1 MKQVE
6 RSLGESPFNV
16 SSRSVHVLTPRG
28 EPIQFKEL
36 VILKAELF
44 HKFGVNIL
52 LDRAAIRT
60 TTDRDALDSRRPLE
74 HLTRTVNAVVV
85 RNHRSRNNSLA
96 EPVRSKNRN
105 WRKDRELSLPA

>member
-1 MKQVE
+1 MVGSISGACCQPIRSKALERFVDEVE
-6 RSLGESPFNV
+6 RMSCVGVHPLGLSPEQEI
-16 SSRSVHVLTPRG
+16 VLTPHG

-36 VILKAELF
+36 AILKAELF

-74 HLTRTVNAVVV
+74 HT
-85 RNHRSRNNSLA
+85 
-96 EPVRSKNRN
+96 
-105 WRKDRELSLPA
+105 